1 MSNQRNIKKK
11 PMTTRSY
18 SSYSSDSPNTPNRFQ
33 APYKQLLVYKLAQAI
48 YDLIPQFIERYLNKF
63 TRNPDQVEQA
73 ARSGVQNIAEGHQ
86 QQGLK
91 GYIKLAGVS
100 RGSFEELLNDVL
112 VVARKNKIR
121 IWGKD
126 KSKREIGEIG
136 EIWRIIRSAD
146 TLPDSPDWPRLPK
159 SDEHAINLL
168 VTLINQENY
177 LLDKL
182 IASLKTKHR
191 TEGGLTEKLYKTRKE
206 YRGY

>member
-1 MSNQRNIKKK
+1 MRNQGNKKK
-11 PMTTRSY
+11 QY
-18 SSYSSDSPNTPNRFQ
+18 DKGNRKFQ
-33 APYKQLLVYKLAQAI
+33 AGYRRLLVYKLAQAI
-48 YDLIPQFIERYLNKF
+48 YDLMPQFIERYLDKF
-63 TRNPDQVEQA
+63 SRNPDQVEQA

-91 GYIKLAGVS
+91 GYIKLSGVY

-112 VVARKNKIR
+112 AVARRKKIV

-126 KSKREIGEIG
+126 KSKREIREI
-136 EIWRIIRSAD
+136 EVIWEIIRKNE

-159 SDEHAINLL
+159 SGEHAINLL
-168 VTLINQENY
+168 LTLINQENY

-182 IASLKTKHR
+182 IASLKQKHKK
-191 TEGGLTEKLYKTRKE
+191 EGGLTEKLYTKRRK